1 MLFKMQQNRYIQYP
15 KCIIFPMMKINFDP
29 DIYLFI
35 ENLFFLALKIGLKS
49 KCVLCQEEQGCCYCL
64 VRLCPMVTTTCP
76 RTTSGQTLLR
86 LPYTR
91 LHFDTVHKWAPS
103 QEAYWFPNF
112 FSFSCSSSSSLILRI
127 KQSYL
132 PVSHQIITSKF
143 IFFPKHFNII
153 YNMFNSHTIFKTE
166 REGGFKH

>member
-1 MLFKMQQNRYIQYP
+1 
-15 KCIIFPMMKINFDP
+15 MMKINFDP

-64 VRLCPMVTTTCP
+64 VRLCPMVTTTCTC
-76 RTTSGQTLLR
+76 TTSGQTLLR

-132 PVSHQIITSKF
+132 PVSHQIITSKLYF
-143 IFFPKHFNII
+143 YKTFQYYIQHVLQSYNI
-153 YNMFNSHTIFKTE
+153 
-166 REGGFKH
+166 

>member
-1 MLFKMQQNRYIQYP
+1 M
-15 KCIIFPMMKINFDP
+15 MMKINFDP

-132 PVSHQIITSKF
+132 PVSHQIIISQLYF
-143 IFFPKHFNII
+143 LQNISI
-153 YNMFNSHTIFKTE
+153 LYTTCSIVIQYLKE
-166 REGGFKH
+166 REGFLNIEY